1 MGSLIEDEAVFV
13 SDVRDVDVDSGPH
26 APAEP
31 SADGDPGAHGADH
44 GHPGHVDRPERGP
57 VHELIGVPDQP

>member
-1 MGSLIEDEAVFV
+1 MGSLIEDEAVLV
-13 SDVRDVDVDSGPH
+13 SDVRDADARSGPTPQPSP
-26 APAEP
+26 AP
-31 SADGDPGAHGADH
+31 GDPGAHGADH

>member
-13 SDVRDVDVDSGPH
+13 SDVRDADAGSGPRRSR
-26 APAEP
+26 APRPVTPAP
-31 SADGDPGAHGADH
+31 TVPTTA
-44 GHPGHVDRPERGP
+44 HPGHVDRPERGP

>member
-13 SDVRDVDVDSGPH
+13 SDVRDADAGSGPTPQPSP
-26 APAEP
+26 AP
-31 SADGDPGAHGADH
+31 GDPGAHGADH
-44 GHPGHVDRPERGP
+44 GHPGHGDRPERGP